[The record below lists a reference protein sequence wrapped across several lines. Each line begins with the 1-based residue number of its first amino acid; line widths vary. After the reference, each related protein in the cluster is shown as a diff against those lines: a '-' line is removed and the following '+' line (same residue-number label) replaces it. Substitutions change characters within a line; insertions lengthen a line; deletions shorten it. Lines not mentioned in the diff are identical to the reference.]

1 MKSIKSFI
9 TEKLKVSKHV
19 TGATVADLICWY
31 FSLDDI
37 SEFTFE
43 DFERTDFDPESLDQ
57 YFNGNMK
64 TQYEYI
70 MKHINDRIGKITITN
85 LDWDFEHKFVI
96 GNVPFIIICDEEF
109 PQENY

>member
-1 MKSIKSFI
+1 MKSINSFI
-9 TEKLKVSKHV
+9 IEKLKVTTRDH
-19 TGATVADLICWY
+19 GATVADFICWY
-31 FSLDDI
+31 FSWEDI

-43 DFERTDFDPESLDQ
+43 AFEMVDFDPEVLDQ

-64 TQYEYI
+64 AQYEYI

-85 LDWDFEHKFVI
+85 VSGDFEHKFVI